1 MTKQKKQEARLK
13 RWEIEEYIS
22 WQSRDNRWRLRWVDA
37 SVLMPL
43 TIAVIMFTIML
54 YMVDPVGSLL
64 AWLHPEK
71 STVYVLSD
79 LHWLRV
85 LSLLVFVEFLV
96 RWLVVRMMDT
106 VVEPCRK
113 QAEFLLNGLPQICRK
128 PGRLSYIFAFISA
141 ICVLLSYSSC
151 YYFTDKAII
160 HTGIIPSW
168 NWKVPYET
176 ICSVRWNLYWY
187 GRHGRRKTVPGER
200 PEWQNKM
207 LYRLSVDCNFKLYNN
222 QQLHLSEANLVLNE
236 CTNASKAAKYVSR
249 IIAQAD
255 YKQKH
260 YQIHQKFKAYFP
272 ITYR

>member
-1 MTKQKKQEARLK
+1 MAKQKKQEPRLK

-22 WQSRDNRWRLRWVDA
+22 WQSRDNRWRLRWVDIA
-37 SVLMPL
+37 VPMPL

-64 AWLHPEK
+64 AWLHPGK

-85 LSLLVFVEFLV
+85 LSQPVLAEFLV
-96 RWLVVRMMDT
+96 RCVVIWMIDT

-160 HTGIIPSW
+160 HTGIIPSS
-168 NWKVPYET
+168 NWRVPYEY
-176 ICSVRWNLYWY
+176 IGSADVHIWY
-187 GRHGRRKTVPGER
+187 GHKGYK
-200 PEWQNKM
+200 NI
-207 LYRLSVDCNFKLYNN
+207 DCNFHIYNGQRLY
-222 QQLHLSEANLVLNE
+222 LSEMNLVLNKW
-236 CTNASKAAKYVSR
+236 TDASEPTEYVHDIISR
-249 IIAQAD
+249 AD

>member
-1 MTKQKKQEARLK
+1 MTKQKKQEPRLK

-22 WQSRDNRWRLRWVDA
+22 WQSRDNRWRLRWVD
-37 SVLMPL
+37 
-43 TIAVIMFTIML
+43 IAVPIPL
-54 YMVDPVGSLL
+54 VGSIWLFAL
-64 AWLHPEK
+64 MLFIDPIGSLFAWLNPGK

-85 LSLLVFVEFLV
+85 LSLPVLSEFLV
-96 RWLVVRMMDT
+96 RCVVIWMIDT

-141 ICVLLSYSSC
+141 VCVLLSYSSC

-160 HTGIIPSW
+160 HTSIIPSS
-168 NWKVPYET
+168 NWRVPYEY
-176 ICSVRWNLYWY
+176 IGSADVHIWY
-187 GRHGRRKTVPGER
+187 GHKGHKFI
-200 PEWQNKM
+200 
-207 LYRLSVDCNFKLYNN
+207 DCNFHIYNGRRI
-222 QQLHLSEANLVLNE
+222 HLSEYNLVLNRWTDTSE
-236 CTNASKAAKYVSR
+236 PTEYVHKIISR
-249 IIAQAD
+249 AD

-272 ITYR
+272 IPYR

>member
-1 MTKQKKQEARLK
+1 MHRQKKQEPILK

-22 WQSRDNRWRLRWVDA
+22 GQSRDNKWRLRWVY
-37 SVLMPL
+37 
-43 TIAVIMFTIML
+43 IAVPIPLVVAVCLFALMFFI
-54 YMVDPVGSLL
+54 DPIGSLF
-64 AWLHPEK
+64 AWLNPGK

-85 LSLLVFVEFLV
+85 LSLPVLAEFLV
-96 RWLVVRMMDT
+96 RCVVVRKMDT
-106 VVEPCRK
+106 IVEPCRK

-160 HTGIIPSW
+160 HTGIIPSR

-176 ICSVRWNLYWY
+176 ICSAGGTVEWRTKY
-187 GRHGRRKTVPGER
+187 GRIHPPDGR
-200 PEWQNKM
+200 PEWLNILM
-207 LYRLSVDCNFKLYNN
+207 RIYIHVDCNFRLYNN
-222 QQLHLSEANLVLNE
+222 KRIHLSEANFVLNKY
-236 CTNASKAAKYVSR
+236 TNAGEPTEYVHDIISR
-249 IIAQAD
+249 AD

-260 YQIHQKFKAYFP
+260 YQIHQKFKAHFQ
-272 ITYR
+272 